1 MIIGQNRCEELA
13 TPNVWRKINSTT
25 QRVSY
30 STLLSGFVIVK
41 HGPLMLACMRKLHVI
56 NLILSVRYPELGPCR
71 GSNSV
76 AQPLAQ
82 SAIYI

>member
-1 MIIGQNRCEELA
+1 MPL
-13 TPNVWRKINSTT
+13 VWRKINPTA

-41 HGPLMLACMRKLHVI
+41 HGPLMLACMSKLHVI
-56 NLILSVRYPELGPCR
+56 NLIQSVRHLELGPCR

-82 SAIYI
+82 SAKIIIIIKHWET